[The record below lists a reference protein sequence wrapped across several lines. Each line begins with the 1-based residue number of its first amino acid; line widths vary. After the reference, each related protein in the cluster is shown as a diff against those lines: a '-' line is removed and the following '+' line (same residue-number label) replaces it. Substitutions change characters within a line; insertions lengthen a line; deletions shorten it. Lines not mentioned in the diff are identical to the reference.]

1 MVNGEVVSIVE
12 GTHAVGDVVHSDTVV
27 LEVDN
32 HTDRFS
38 ESKIFYTFNNTLIHS
53 PVRNL

>member
-1 MVNGEVVSIVE
+1 MVNGEVVGIVKR
-12 GTHAVGDVVHSDTVV
+12 THAVGDVVDSDTVV

-38 ESKIFYTFNNTLIHS
+38 ESKIFYTVNNT
-53 PVRNL
+53 